1 MSEPDDRPVCAV
13 CGDRIDKDLA
23 GEPTHVSTADD
34 DHEPVEEN

>member
-13 CGDRIDKDLA
+13 CGDRNKDLA